1 MSENLE
7 QNQKIGILGA
17 GAWGNTLAFLLGQKA
32 GREIILWDYDPRRVR
47 KLKATRRFKKPLVQ
61 KYLDS
66 ITISNNLRDLSTC
79 PIILNTIPLKGIAEV
94 FSALK
99 EIRAI
104 SEDVII
110 VSGSKGI
117 EPTTLKTPSEI
128 IRQYFPKNQIV
139 VFAGPNLATEMIRG
153 KPMLAVAASSDIK
166 IAELIQQ
173 EFSGP
178 TLRVYSST
186 DIRGVELCA
195 ALKNVMAIAA
205 GCIDSLELGES
216 AKASLITRG
225 LHEMGKFI
233 ALYDT
238 DPCTLLSPAG
248 VGDLIATCSSNLSR
262 NHRVGF
268 LLAKGKKLRDIVAS
282 IGEVVEG
289 VNTTHAV
296 YRICQERGLELP
308 IIAQVKKILDG
319 DVTPV
324 EAVLNLMS
332 RPVV

>member
-1 MSENLE
+1 VSE

-17 GAWGNTLAFLLGQKA
+17 GAWGNTIAYVLGQKT
-32 GREIILWDYDPRRVR
+32 GREIILWDYDAKRVR
-47 KLKATRRFKKPLVQ
+47 RLNATRRFKKPVVQ

-66 ITISNNLRDLSTC
+66 IFITNNLRDLADC
-79 PIILNTIPLKGIAEV
+79 PIILNSIPLKGVAEV
-94 FSALK
+94 FSRLK
-99 EIRAI
+99 ELRCIPETA
-104 SEDVII
+104 II

-117 EPTTLKTPSEI
+117 EPTSLRTPSEI
-128 IRQYFPKNQIV
+128 IASYLPNNPLA

-153 KPMLAVAASSDIK
+153 KPMLAVVAARQQQ
-166 IAELIQQ
+166 IAETVQQ
-173 EFSGP
+173 AFSGP

-186 DIRGVELCA
+186 DVRGVELCA
-195 ALKNVMAIAA
+195 ALKNVIAIAA
-205 GCIDSLELGES
+205 GCIDALELGES

-225 LHEMGKFI
+225 LHEIGKFT
-233 ALYDT
+233 ALYDSQ
-238 DPCTLLSPAG
+238 PSTLLSPAG
-248 VGDLIATCSSNLSR
+248 IGDLIATCSSNLSR

-268 LLAKGKKLRDIVAS
+268 LLAKGKKLHDIIGS

-308 IIAQVKKILDG
+308 IITQVKKILDG
-319 DVTPV
+319 EVSPI

-332 RPVV
+332 RPVN